1 MSRAS
6 GWLRR
11 RGAALLAL
19 VLLAV
24 FVAISLVAPRSD
36 RPDLGPGGTAALQRV
51 LQSQGVEVRGA
62 DHPETGSTFFL
73 PVDFRGP
80 GQAREVAAWV
90 REGGRLVIADPASE
104 TAAAA
109 GLPPPEGA
117 VGGFSPSRSLVT
129 DCATPETKGVSQVT
143 VASVDSLFGLRPAE
157 AVGCIHRGEGAY
169 LVRRRLGEG
178 EVIGLGGLSP
188 LTNLYLSEGDNVVL
202 AWNLLGRTEQS
213 VVIGGPQPPGAAPRG
228 LWSLLPAPARAIVF
242 QVALATL
249 IFALVRGRRMGLP
262 PREDIP
268 SPIPATALVHATG
281 QLYRRARASGHGL
294 ALLQDRFRL
303 RAARR
308 LGVGSDAGDDDLASA
323 IEASAAIPA
332 SEVRGVLAPRPEAN
346 EEALVSGAR
355 DLELLERR
363 MEGGTTWER

>member
-1 MSRAS
+1 MSRAR

-11 RGAALLAL
+11 RGTALLAMF
-19 VLLAV
+19 LLAV
-24 FVAISLVAPRSD
+24 FVGISLAVPRSD

-51 LQSQGVEVRGA
+51 LASQGLEVRGA

-73 PVDFRGP
+73 PLDFRGP
-80 GQAREVAAWV
+80 AQAREVAAWV
-90 REGGRLVIADPASE
+90 RNGGRLVIADPASE
-104 TAAAA
+104 TAAAV

-117 VGGFSPSRSLVT
+117 VGGFSPSRTLAT
-129 DCATPETKGVSQVT
+129 DCATPETRGVSQVT

-202 AWNLLGRTEQS
+202 AWNLLGRAGQT
-213 VVIGGPQPPGAAPRG
+213 VVIGSPQPPGTAPRG
-228 LWSLLPAPARAIVF
+228 LWSLLPGPARVIVL
-242 QVALATL
+242 QLALATL
-249 IFALVRGRRMGLP
+249 MFALVRGRRLGPP

-294 ALLQDRFRL
+294 TLLQDRFRL

-308 LGVGSDAGDDDLASA
+308 LGVGSDADDDEVASA
-323 IEASAAIPA
+323 IEASAGIPA
-332 SEVRGVLAPRPEAN
+332 PEVHGVLTPRPEAN
-346 EEALVSGAR
+346 EAALVAGAR